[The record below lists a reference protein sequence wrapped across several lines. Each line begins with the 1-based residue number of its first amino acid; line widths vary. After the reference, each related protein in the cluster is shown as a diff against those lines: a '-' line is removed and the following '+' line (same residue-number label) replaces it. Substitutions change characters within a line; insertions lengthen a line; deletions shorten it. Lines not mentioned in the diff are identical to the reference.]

1 MPTWTKI
8 DKETDDSALSDGWGL
23 DPWGSSPWGGLSGT
37 IWTKVSKGTD
47 SWTKITKLE
56 EE

>member
-8 DKETDDSALSDGWGL
+8 TKDTDTAAVSDGWGA
-23 DPWGSSPWGGLSGT
+23 DAWGSSAWGGLSGT
-37 IWTKVSKGTD
+37 IWTKISKTPD
-47 SWTKITKLE
+47 TWTKITKLE